1 MIASAVAGRF
11 QKLVNKIVNSLE
23 SLASDPVI
31 KQMSLLSLFGVI
43 EEAVK
48 QEEMGFL
55 RMISYW

>member
-1 MIASAVAGRF
+1 M
-11 QKLVNKIVNSLE
+11 NKIVNSLE

-31 KQMSLLSLFGVI
+31 KQMSLLSIFGVI